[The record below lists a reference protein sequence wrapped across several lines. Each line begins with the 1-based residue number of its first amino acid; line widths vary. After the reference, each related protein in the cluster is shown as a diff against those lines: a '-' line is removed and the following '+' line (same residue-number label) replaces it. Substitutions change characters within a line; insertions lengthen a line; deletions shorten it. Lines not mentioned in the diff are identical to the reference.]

1 LFGSLKEVLLRKLT
15 IRNAA
20 ILCLVI
26 SGGAEVW
33 RESDC
38 EKANDLA
45 SMFMEGLVMQSLSG
59 PLSKKRGRE
68 AWLADLRNALRYDRK
83 GMWHTHERRVCQLL
97 RSLETNLPWRTMN
110 HAFRDQRAPLLSSIK
125 VSSLSVLPSLTHSFA
140 PAEHMHMQTHAH

>member
-15 IRNAA
+15 LRNATVLHLGISGA
-20 ILCLVI
+20 

-110 HAFRDQRAPLLSSIK
+110 HVFRDQRAPLLSSIK
-125 VSSLSVLPSLTHSFA
+125 VSSLSVFA
-140 PAEHMHMQTHAH
+140 LSHAFLRTCRT

>member
-1 LFGSLKEVLLRKLT
+1 LESFVLFGLLEEVLLRKLT
-15 IRNAA
+15 LRNATV
-20 ILCLVI
+20 LHLGI
-26 SGGAEVW
+26 SGASAGAEVW

-38 EKANDLA
+38 AKANDLA
-45 SMFMEGLVMQSLSG
+45 SMFMEGVVMQSLSG

-110 HAFRDQRAPLLSSIK
+110 HVFRDQRAPLLSSIK
-125 VSSLSVLPSLTHSFA
+125 VSSLSVFA
-140 PAEHMHMQTHAH
+140 LSHAFLRTCRT